1 MCCYNIYNATVVH
14 FTGILLICCILEIES
29 WKCLQADFS
38 IFNNLLGKNGQA
50 FSGQML
56 PGYTKAII
64 TAHARG
70 HHMCVWAPGPTPS
83 APKQQKSGVHI
94 KSSPNLALN
103 CHWQN
108 PWEIN
113 MSVHWL
119 AVPWKSAKGLQR
131 VSVPCWIQTHV
142 SWLTAT
148 CLNH

>member
-38 IFNNLLGKNGQA
+38 IFNNLLEKNGQA

-64 TAHARG
+64 TAHAWG
-70 HHMCVWAPGPTPS
+70 HHMCVWAPGPTRS

-94 KSSPNLALN
+94 KSSPNPVGTKLPLTKSKRNKYVSPLTGCAMKKCQGAAKSFSTLLDS
-103 CHWQN
+103 N
-108 PWEIN
+108 PC
-113 MSVHWL
+113 L
-119 AVPWKSAKGLQR
+119 L
-131 VSVPCWIQTHV
+131 THCN
-142 SWLTAT
+142 LP
-148 CLNH
+148 